1 MDFPLYSTAKYSFLT
16 FLPKFLFE
24 QFRKYAN
31 IFFLFISLL
40 QVKITWEIQYCL
52 LNNFLKT
59 SAEFRYY
66 RKWTSR
72 CRFFFFLSLKN
83 WRLLA
88 LTIVSS
94 LYLLIKLVFY
104 ETFPPEFAANP
115 HCVPHWSVH
124 YSGPPTAYT
133 QYLSPQR
140 NHWRLCKYT
149 KWLMT
154 EYFIFIQN
162 SWLYIFFY
170 LLYRS
175 DTDRMMKLITG
186 KY

>member
-1 MDFPLYSTAKYSFLT
+1 MDVSLYSTAKYSFLT

-52 LNNFLKT
+52 LKIFWKPLQNLDTTENEPVDVD
-59 SAEFRYY
+59 S
-66 RKWTSR
+66 
-72 CRFFFFLSLKN
+72 FFLSLKN

-154 EYFIFIQN
+154 EFFIFIQN